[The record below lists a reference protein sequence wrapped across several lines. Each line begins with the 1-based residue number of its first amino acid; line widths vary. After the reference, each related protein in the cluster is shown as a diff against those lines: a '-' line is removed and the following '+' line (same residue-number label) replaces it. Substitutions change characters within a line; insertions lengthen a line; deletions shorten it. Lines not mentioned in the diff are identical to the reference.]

1 MKNII
6 AYIKDGGQLVKAE
19 THKNFCGFYA
29 GIQQNAANGWNDRN
43 TNAGD
48 LYAVMCGPQLWPC
61 YDESGHRLNVG
72 ADRAGMSYDSRR
84 GRWYYE

>member
-19 THKNFCGFYA
+19 TRPDFCHFYA
-29 GIQQNAANGWNDRN
+29 AIQMNAANGWEQCND
-43 TNAGD
+43 NAGD
-48 LYAVMCGPQLWPC
+48 LYARIVDGLICC

-84 GRWYYE
+84 DRWYYE